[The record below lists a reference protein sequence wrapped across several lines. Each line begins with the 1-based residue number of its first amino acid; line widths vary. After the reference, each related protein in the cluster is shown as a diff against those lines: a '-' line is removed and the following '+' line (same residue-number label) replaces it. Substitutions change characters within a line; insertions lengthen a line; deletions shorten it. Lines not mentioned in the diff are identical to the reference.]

1 MINILFIEV
10 QLLLVPNVGDIR
22 HGVNRS
28 DNEVMAIYVIS
39 TGGTKKRNANDM
51 NPTSGT

>member
-1 MINILFIEV
+1 M
-10 QLLLVPNVGDIR
+10 QLLLVPNIGDIR

-28 DNEVMAIYVIS
+28 DNEVMARNVIS
-39 TGGTKKRNANDM
+39 TGGSKKGNANDL

>member
-28 DNEVMAIYVIS
+28 DNEVMAKYVIS